1 MLELINNKTWIYF
14 VKNPSS
20 EVHIREL
27 ARKLKISPPSVLKQ
41 SRGLLKLGLLK
52 SKKQGKN
59 VVLSANY
66 DVGDFITMKK
76 WTNIFLLIDSNLVKD
91 TQDKVSTLILFGS
104 FSRGEDIEKSDIDLA
119 VDKELDIN
127 LDKYEGI
134 LNRNIQ
140 FHVINKSMGSNLKEN
155 IGQGILLSGVEL

>member
-1 MLELINNKTWIYF
+1 
-14 VKNPSS
+14 
-20 EVHIREL
+20 
-27 ARKLKISPPSVLKQ
+27 
-41 SRGLLKLGLLK
+41 LKLGLLK

-155 IGQGILLSGVEL
+155 IGQGILLSGVAL